1 MIIRTERTTLEPIS
15 PALARRIVERDER
28 DGDDWHP
35 EYPFADGLGPL
46 RGLAESTTGDPIFTL
61 YLIRDA
67 DGSAVGGLGF
77 FGPPDSDGRVE
88 FGYGLVPA
96 ARGIGLATEAVTG
109 ALSFVA
115 AHGAERAA
123 AETDVTNVASQRVL
137 LKAGLTETGRTATT
151 VSFAR
156 DVRRPSGFR

>member
-1 MIIRTERTTLEPIS
+1 MIIRTERTTLEPIY
-15 PALARRIVERDER
+15 PALARRIIERDER
-28 DGDDWHP
+28 DGDAWHP
-35 EYPFADGLGPL
+35 EYPFADELGPL
-46 RGLAESTTGDPIFTL
+46 RGLAESTDGDPIFGL
-61 YLIRDA
+61 YVIRDA
-67 DGSAVGGLGF
+67 DGTAVGGLGF

-96 ARGIGLATEAVTG
+96 ARGAGLATEAVAG

-123 AETDVTNVASQRVL
+123 AETDVTNLASQRVL
-137 LKAGLTETGRTATT
+137 LKAGLAETGRTATT

-156 DVRRPSGFR
+156 EL

>member
-35 EYPFADGLGPL
+35 EYPFADELGPL

-61 YLIRDA
+61 YVIRDA
-67 DGSAVGGLGF
+67 DVTAVGGLGF

-96 ARGIGLATEAVTG
+96 ARGVGLATEAVVG
-109 ALSFVA
+109 ALAFAA

-137 LKAGLTETGRTATT
+137 LKAGLAETGRTATT

-156 DVRRPSGFR
+156 EL

>member
-28 DGDDWHP
+28 DGDAWHP
-35 EYPFADGLGPL
+35 EYPFADELGPL
-46 RGLAESTTGDPIFTL
+46 RGLAESTVSDPIFTM

-96 ARGIGLATEAVTG
+96 ARGVGLATEAVVG
-109 ALSFVA
+109 ALSCAA

-137 LKAGLTETGRTATT
+137 LKAGLAETGRTTTT

-156 DVRRPSGFR
+156 EL